1 MKILFVEDD
10 DAIALGLIYSLEKEG
25 YQITHYKT
33 QKEAINAL
41 SEQSFDL
48 LLLDVGLPDGNGY
61 EICRYAKSKQ
71 EVPVIFLTAMDDEVN
86 IVMGLDIGGDD
97 YITKPFRI
105 KELQSRI
112 RSVMRRYQKQEDDGI
127 AKIRDIIINTKT
139 GKVYKNNTEILL
151 TALEYRLLLVFLNHQ
166 GQILSRS
173 QILEGI
179 WDVAGNYVNDNTLS
193 VYIKRLREK
202 LEDDPGDPLIIVTV
216 RGLGYHMEKN
226 NVA

>member
-71 EVPVIFLTAMDDEVN
+71 EVPVIFVTAMDDEVN

-216 RGLGYHMEKN
+216 RGLGYRMEKN

>member
-202 LEDDPGDPLIIVTV
+202 LEDDPSDPLIIVTV
-216 RGLGYHMEKN
+216 RGLGYRMEKN

>member
-216 RGLGYHMEKN
+216 RGLGYRMEKN

>member
-151 TALEYRLLLVFLNHQ
+151 TALEYRLSLVFLNHQ

-216 RGLGYHMEKN
+216 RGLGYRMEKN

>member
-1 MKILFVEDD
+1 M
-10 DAIALGLIYSLEKEG
+10 EKEG

-216 RGLGYHMEKN
+216 RGLGYRMEKN

>member
-97 YITKPFRI
+97 YITKPFSLKLVLMRIEAVLRRI
-105 KELQSRI
+105 KEKSEK
-112 RSVMRRYQKQEDDGI
+112 QKILSAQGI
-127 AKIRDIIINTKT
+127 ELNKDSHE
-139 GKVYKNNTEILL
+139 VYKNGAPVNLTQLEFELLL
-151 TALEYRLLLVFLNHQ
+151 TFLNHKNQ
-166 GQILSRS
+166 VLTRDNLIQQVWGY
-173 QILEGI
+173 
-179 WDVAGNYVNDNTLS
+179 DFAGDEKTVNIHIMN
-193 VYIKRLREK
+193 LRRK
-202 LEDDPGDPLIIVTV
+202 LDTGCIHTIRGV
-216 RGLGYHMEKN
+216 RYKFESKN
-226 NVA
+226 

>member
-48 LLLDVGLPDGNGY
+48 LLLDVGLPDCNGY

-216 RGLGYHMEKN
+216 RGLGYRMEKN

>member
-25 YQITHYKT
+25 YLITHYKT

-216 RGLGYHMEKN
+216 RGLGYRMEKN

>member
-1 MKILFVEDD
+1 MEILFVEDD

-25 YQITHYKT
+25 YQITHFKT
-33 QKEAINAL
+33 QNEAIDIL
-41 SEQSFDL
+41 SKQSFDL

-86 IVMGLDIGGDD
+86 VVMGLDMGGDD

-127 AKIRDIIINTKT
+127 AKIRDITINTKT
-139 GKVYKNNTEILL
+139 GKVYKNNVEVLL

-202 LEDDPGDPLIIVTV
+202 LEDDPSDPLIIVTI
-216 RGLGYHMEKN
+216 RGLGYRMEKN

>member
-216 RGLGYHMEKN
+216 RGLGYRMGKN